1 MKTYMKRYIMAALLL
16 AAGIG
21 GAQARDYYVGTNQ
34 TEGGNRYKTLEKL
47 FSSSTTNW
55 QSSNRVY
62 ITSDLSVT
70 KQISIDHNCTIM
82 PDGDSW
88 KISVNKTVFPDNRT
102 VLITDKGATVTLK
115 DNEGYTLT
123 IEGFGWDLGQEGCYV
138 DITPDDKKDWMNDK
152 EVKYARCVTVNAGTT
167 FNFQAGTLRYGYGED
182 GGGGIRVKPNGIA
195 VMSGKAIITECSAR
209 QGGGV
214 YNQGTFTLAGEAR
227 ITKNLAWVDN
237 RQKIENNKDKD
248 CTQSDFDNL
257 YVALGGG
264 ICNEKVE
271 QADQAMLY
279 ITGGEISENEI
290 YDPLDNRKNEYHD
303 KMKDKYG
310 HAYPNLAPAGAGVS
324 IYGGTAQMTGGTITK
339 NVINLPE
346 SYDKEDDHT
355 NGGGGVQVTSHR
367 NKTEKDDGYADWM
380 KGTFSMSAGTISNN
394 GARRGGGLILG
405 GQSETTITGGTIT
418 ISENWAQQQ
427 GGGIFLNKQYALL
440 DATSAQFTK
449 NECKNGG
456 GGAIYVN
463 ESDPRTIVKNSTF
476 KDNKCRYSGGAIIL
490 EHSGSTDNA
499 YMHLQDI
506 TFDGNYSDKIGED
519 DAKNNS
525 SNNGNAISNKGKL
538 YISGTFTLKNTNGHK
553 FNQDWGLRKDKGT
566 VNGKDYIHEHVIF
579 KEGEVTFLD
588 GDGKPI
594 KLGIHVIEPSDRTNI
609 FVSTVK
615 SDVTEGDL
623 QLFEVKTTNWVGT
636 EYFNSREVAAGLG
649 DIDKDYNADQMYSGW
664 NESRNSTR
672 KVAPKEQPTPV
683 IELHKLGQIIISNE
697 ALSHGESAVYSV
709 KPKADAVGNA
719 LRSEYK
725 VVLQGTDDKDPATVS
740 RTIIDVEPGDY
751 YVIEET
757 WNWAYENADKKKDP
771 AWVSAG
777 ETTTFSFTGT
787 RQSPAQ
793 KQVMYD
799 EDIKENLFKQ
809 TR

>member
-21 GAQARDYYVGTNQ
+21 GASAKVFFVGSNNPTTFN
-34 TEGGNRYKTLEKL
+34 GNRVQDNQKYATLEAL
-47 FSSSTTNW
+47 INATNW
-55 QSSNRVY
+55 ERNNNIY
-62 ITSDLSVT
+62 ITSDLTVT
-70 KQISIDHNCTIM
+70 EQAYITHNCTIQ
-82 PDGDSW
+82 PYGGSFT
-88 KISVNKTVFPDNRT
+88 ISADIPNFNDKNRT
-102 VLITDKGATVTLK
+102 ILMIHEGTVTLT
-115 DNEGYTLT
+115 NNGNYTLT
-123 IEGFGWDLGQEGCYV
+123 IEGFGWNLGQEGCYV
-138 DITPDDKKDWMNDK
+138 DIRPVDQQKWDQDNN
-152 EVKYARCVTVNAGTT
+152 VKFAGCVTVQSGVTFKFNAGTLT
-167 FNFQAGTLRYGYGED
+167 NGYQYE
-182 GGGGIRVKPNGIA
+182 GGGIKVEPGGTA
-195 VMSGKAIITECSAR
+195 EMSGSAIITKCSAR

-214 YNQGTFTLAGEAR
+214 YNRGTFTLAGEAR

-237 RQKIENNKDKD
+237 RQKIENNKDKG
-248 CTQSDFDNL
+248 CTQSDFENL

-303 KMKDKYG
+303 KMKDKDG
-310 HAYPNLAPAGAGVS
+310 HAYPNLSPAGAGVS
-324 IYGGTAQMTGGTITK
+324 IYGGTAQMTGGRITNNK
-339 NVINLPE
+339 INLPE
-346 SYDKEDDHT
+346 SYDTDDKHA
-355 NGGGGVQVTSHR
+355 NGGGGVQVTSFR
-367 NKTEKDDGYADWM
+367 NKTEKDADYADWM

-394 GARRGGGLILG
+394 GARRGGGFILG
-405 GQSETTITGGTIT
+405 GQSETTITGGKIT
-418 ISENWAQQQ
+418 ENWAQQQ
-427 GGGIFLNKQYALL
+427 GGGIFLNKQYALFNA
-440 DATSAQFTK
+440 DGVEFTK
-449 NECKNGG
+449 NECRNGG

-553 FNQDWGLRKDKGT
+553 FNQDWGLRKDSGE
-566 VNGKDYIHEHVIF
+566 DYIHEHVIF

-594 KLGIHVIEPSDRTNI
+594 KLGIHVIEPSDRRNI

-615 SDVTEGDL
+615 SDVVAGDR
-623 QLFEVKTTNWVGT
+623 QLFKVKTTDWVGT

-649 DIDKDYNADQMYSGW
+649 DIDKNYNADQMYSGW

-672 KVAPKEQPTPV
+672 KVAPKAQPTPV
-683 IELHKLGQIIISNE
+683 IELHKLGQITITNE
-697 ALSHGESAVYSV
+697 ALSHGESAVYTV

-757 WNWAYENADKKKDP
+757 WNWAYENADKEKAP

-787 RQSPAQ
+787 RQSPAT